1 MYLLDSQDFSNL
13 YKNGDFSIDFPESFI
28 IAVEVHPTKTKNTKY
43 IIILCIITKSRHK
56 FFRLLAFLP
65 DLSMK
70 YNLGFVLRVY

>member
-43 IIILCIITKSRHK
+43 IYCAS
-56 FFRLLAFLP
+56 LP
-65 DLSMK
+65 NQGTNSLDYWLFCLT
-70 YNLGFVLRVY
+70 YQ